1 MASTPSLEQLRQ
13 QLESLKREF
22 EECRKAKEISQYNEF
37 KYRSLVE
44 NANEAILVAQNGV
57 FQFANPKAEELFG
70 FSAEDLSAKSLS
82 RFIHREDSE
91 MVMERHAKRLRE
103 EKLPDVYPLRIVNG
117 DGKTIWVELK
127 DRLFSWNNQP
137 ATLCFMTEITERKQA
152 DEKYHRVLEST
163 YEGFMLLDSDLV
175 INDVNKALLR
185 ISGENREDFVGQ
197 RVDKFYDKTSVNF
210 YSASRDHLSFEAS
223 FCSKAGVR
231 IPMLF
236 SRSILKDENGAI
248 NGYMYFLSDLT
259 ELKATQEE
267 LKRAEQRYRSMYQN
281 AVQAMFQSKISGEL
295 IRVNPSYAHILGYSL
310 PEEVL
315 NIKDGANKFYFS
327 PDDRSGMI
335 RAVKKK
341 GVLVNHELRLKRK
354 DGKPVWIL
362 ANIRL
367 TKNDKND
374 PILEGILVDNTKRK
388 VLEKELRRDR
398 KKFRNLAI
406 HDNLTGL
413 YNTRYLYKVLDDL
426 IEENIITKKPFSLI
440 FMDVD
445 NFKRVV
451 DTYGHLNGSQALKE
465 VAITIKSCLKAPCFG
480 VAYGGDEFV
489 IVLPGFNKLQATE
502 KTEQIRSQMKHTTYL
517 TKAGHNVHLGA
528 SFGLATFPED
538 TDNRTGLLALADQAM
553 FRIKQTGK
561 DSIGIT

>member
-1 MASTPSLEQLRQ
+1 MTLPAD
-13 QLESLKREF
+13 K
-22 EECRKAKEISQYNEF
+22 
-37 KYRSLVE
+37 KY
-44 NANEAILVAQNGV
+44 Q
-57 FQFANPKAEELFG
+57 
-70 FSAEDLSAKSLS
+70 
-82 RFIHREDSE
+82 H
-91 MVMERHAKRLRE
+91 
-103 EKLPDVYPLRIVNG
+103 
-117 DGKTIWVELK
+117 
-127 DRLFSWNNQP
+127 
-137 ATLCFMTEITERKQA
+137 
-152 DEKYHRVLEST
+152 VLEST
-163 YEGFMLLDSDLV
+163 YEGFLFLDHNLV

-185 ISGENREDFVGQ
+185 ISGYNREDFIGQ
-197 RVDKFYDKTSVNF
+197 NVDKFYDKTSVDF

-223 FCSKAGVR
+223 FCTKAGVW

-236 SRSILKDENGAI
+236 SRSILRDENGAI

-267 LKRAEQRYRSMYQN
+267 LKKAEQRYRNMYQN

-295 IRVNPSYAHILGYSL
+295 IRVNPSYARILGYSS

-315 NIKDGANKFYFS
+315 NIKDGASKFYFS
-327 PDDRSGMI
+327 PEDWSRMI

-341 GVLVNHELRLKRK
+341 GALVNHELRLKRK

-367 TKNDKND
+367 TKNDRND

-398 KKFRNLAI
+398 KKFRSLAI

-413 YNTRYLYKVLDDL
+413 YNTRHLYKVLDDL
-426 IEENIITKKPFSLI
+426 IEESKITLTPFSLI
-440 FMDVD
+440 FMDMD

-451 DTYGHLNGSQALKE
+451 DTYGHLNGSQVLKE
-465 VAITIKSCLKAPCFG
+465 VATTIKSCLKGHCFG

-489 IVLPGFNKLQATE
+489 IVLPGFNKLQAIE
-502 KTEQIRSQMKHTTYL
+502 KAGQIRSKMKQTTYL
-517 TKAGHNVHLGA
+517 IKVGYKVHLGA
-528 SFGLATFPED
+528 SFGLATFPDD
-538 TDNRTGLLALADQAM
+538 TESRTGLLALADKAM

-561 DSIGIT
+561 DSIGISES